1 MSPGEILYLVLV
13 IAVIWWAYSE
23 LKQFL

>member
-1 MSPGEILYLVLV
+1 MSPGEILYLCLV